1 MNTPENFEVAEDHAC
16 YRPNRQC
23 SFQEA
28 VELACTA
35 IAFARD
41 SRITRLLIDTTKLT
55 GFEPPNA
62 SQRFQMGERMANAAM
77 SVVKVAVVANPEMI
91 DARRFGVTVARKRG
105 LITEPFV
112 SEADALAWLLDPQA
126 Q

>member
-1 MNTPENFEVAEDHAC
+1 MSTPENFEVAEGYAC

-41 SRITRLLIDTTKLT
+41 NRITRLLIDTTKLT
-55 GFEPPNA
+55 GFERPNT
-62 SQRFQMGERMANAAM
+62 SQRFHLGERTAETAM
-77 SVVKVAVVANPEMI
+77 SLVKVAVVANPEMI
-91 DARRFGVTVARKRG
+91 DARRFGATVARNRG

-112 SEADALAWLLDPQA
+112 SEADALAWLLDSQA
-126 Q
+126 K